1 MIKYLRMW
9 KNIRDLKNKRNIK
22 DVYIGEIDKSEY
34 CIIDVRG
41 HKEYLEWHINGAI
54 NIPLSDIRRKIISV
68 NKQEKI
74 LLYCQ
79 SGIRSVRAAR
89 ILERLGYEKIYNLKG
104 GLENNI
110 SEALKLMEMSIED
123 TLKTVQN
130 SRKELK

>member
-22 DVYIGEIDKSEY
+22 DVYISEIDKSEY

-54 NIPLSDIRRKIISV
+54 NIPLSDIRRKISGV
-68 NKQEKI
+68 NKQERI

-79 SGIRSVRAAR
+79 SGIRSMRAAR

-104 GLENNI
+104 GLENN
-110 SEALKLMEMSIED
+110 M
-123 TLKTVQN
+123 
-130 SRKELK
+130 R

>member
-22 DVYIGEIDKSEY
+22 DVYISEIDKSEY
-34 CIIDVRG
+34 FIIDVRG

-54 NIPLSDIRRKIISV
+54 NMPLSDIRRKISNID
-68 NKQEKI
+68 KQEKI

-104 GLENNI
+104 GLENN
-110 SEALKLMEMSIED
+110 M
-123 TLKTVQN
+123 
-130 SRKELK
+130 